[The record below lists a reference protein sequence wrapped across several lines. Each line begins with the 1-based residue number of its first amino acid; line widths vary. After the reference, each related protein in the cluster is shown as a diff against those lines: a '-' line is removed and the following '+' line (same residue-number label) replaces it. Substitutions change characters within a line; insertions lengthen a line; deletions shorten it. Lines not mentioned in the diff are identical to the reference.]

1 MSSTPAVKQYKALGE
16 EVWKSKVDKINAEL
30 FTLTYG
36 SMVVQLVKDFED
48 YGEVNKQLEK
58 MGYNIGQ
65 RMIEDFLAR
74 SGIGRC
80 SEFRD
85 TAEAVSKVGFKMF
98 LNITPLVTNWSSD
111 NKEFSLVFDEN
122 PLTDFVEL
130 PDEALD
136 GGLWYSN
143 VYCGVLRGALE
154 MVQMQ
159 VEAQFVSDTLRG
171 DDTTEMRIKLV
182 RYLEEEVPVGED

>member
-1 MSSTPAVKQYKALGE
+1 MF
-16 EVWKSKVDKINAEL
+16 IR
-30 FTLTYG
+30 
-36 SMVVQLVKDFED
+36 
-48 YGEVNKQLEK
+48 
-58 MGYNIGQ
+58 GYNIGQ

-85 TAEAVSKVGFKMF
+85 TAEAVSKVIIICTKGERERVEIKLIFLCKKVGFKMF
-98 LNITPLVTNWSSD
+98 LNITPNITNWSSD
-111 NKEFSLVFDEN
+111 NKEFSLIFDEN

-130 PDEALD
+130 PDEALE

-159 VEAQFVSDTLRG
+159 VEAHFVSDTLRG
-171 DDTTEMRIKLV
+171 DDVTEMRIKLI

>member
-1 MSSTPAVKQYKALGE
+1 
-16 EVWKSKVDKINAEL
+16 
-30 FTLTYG
+30 
-36 SMVVQLVKDFED
+36 
-48 YGEVNKQLEK
+48 

-80 SEFRD
+80 VDFRD
-85 TAEAVSKVGFKMF
+85 TAEAISKVGFKMF
-98 LNITPLVTNWSSD
+98 LNITPTVSNWSSD

-122 PLTDFVEL
+122 PLTEFVEL
-130 PDEALD
+130 PEDALE

-143 VYCGVLRGALE
+143 IYCGVLRGALE

-159 VEAQFVSDTLRG
+159 VETNFVSDILRG
-171 DDTTEMRIKLV
+171 DDATEIRVKLI
-182 RYLEEEVPVGED
+182 RYLEEEVPAGED